1 MGALYLLCL
10 LASIGCMVLLDH
22 RFRLFFFAAPWRA
35 AAVLGA
41 GLAFFLVWDLF
52 GIGLDIFYRG
62 ETRFMLGVE
71 LAPHLPVE
79 EAFFL
84 AFLCYLT
91 MVLYGLLRVLP
102 GQLAG
107 RSRSSRRR
115 GSRLRSSSEVQ
126 R

>member
-1 MGALYLLCL
+1 MGFLYLLFL
-10 LASIGCMVLLDH
+10 LASIGCMALLDH
-22 RFRLFFFAAPWRA
+22 RFKLFFFSGAPLRA
-35 AAVLGA
+35 AVVLAA

-71 LAPHLPVE
+71 LAPHLPLE

-91 MVLYGLLRVLP
+91 MVLFGLLKVAATHFERT
-102 GQLAG
+102 
-107 RSRSSRRR
+107 RRDQAVKR
-115 GSRLRSSSEVQ
+115 
-126 R
+126 

>member
-22 RFRLFFFAAPWRA
+22 RFRLFFFAAPRRA
-35 AAVLGA
+35 AVVLGT
-41 GLAFFLVWDLF
+41 GLVLFLVWDLF

-62 ETRFMLGVE
+62 ETRFMLGIE
-71 LAPHLPVE
+71 LAPHLPLE

-91 MVLYGLLRVLP
+91 MVLYGLLRVLAVH
-102 GQLAG
+102 LAG
-107 RSRSSRRR
+107 RSRSRKA
-115 GSRLRSSSEVQ
+115 VQ
-126 R
+126 Q

>member
-1 MGALYLLCL
+1 MGALYLLFL

-35 AAVLGA
+35 AAVLGT
-41 GLAFFLVWDLF
+41 GLVFFLVWDLF

-62 ETRFMLGVE
+62 ETRFMLGID
-71 LAPHLPVE
+71 LAPHLPLE

-91 MVLYGLLRVLP
+91 MVLYGLFRVLAAH
-102 GQLAG
+102 LAS
-107 RSRSSRRR
+107 RSRGRRA
-115 GSRLRSSSEVQ
+115 VQ
-126 R
+126 P

>member
-35 AAVLGA
+35 AAVLGT
-41 GLAFFLVWDLF
+41 GLVFFLIWDLC

-71 LAPHLPVE
+71 LAPHLPLE

-91 MVLYGLLRVLP
+91 MVLYGLIRVLGP
-102 GQLAG
+102 HLAA
-107 RSRSSRRR
+107 RSRSSK
-115 GSRLRSSSEVQ
+115 LRSSGGVQ

>member
-1 MGALYLLCL
+1 MGALYLLFL
-10 LASIGCMVLLDH
+10 LASIGCMILLDH

-35 AAVLGA
+35 AAVLGT

-71 LAPHLPVE
+71 LAPHLPLE

-91 MVLYGLLRVLP
+91 MVLFGLLRVLAAHL
-102 GQLAG
+102 GA
-107 RSRSSRRR
+107 
-115 GSRLRSSSEVQ
+115 GSRGRRAVQ